1 MRRDI
6 FLKFPGFIIPRERR
20 HRSTRRGRVDPG
32 DRPSARFIADGMTG
46 YARAQKRVPRA
57 RQPDRADSGDVS
69 GHRVGA
75 PRRAVSSVTRH
86 ARRRAR
92 RRSALRRP
100 DRVHARARRGGRH
113 AAGVQV
119 RVERGVLSARAR
131 GKSSASPAPAR
142 SRESYRLGTRLTDR
156 DRAPPSPLP
165 PPSQGRDRERGS
177 PRRVRRREHREL
189 RLGAFPF
196 PPTLSPAPR
205 SRSPSDG

>member
-46 YARAQKRVPRA
+46 YARAQMRVPRA

-131 GKSSASPAPAR
+131 GKSSASPPPAVSRIVRTRDAADR
-142 SRESYRLGTRLTDR
+142 SRP
-156 DRAPPSPLP
+156 RASVPSPSPVPGSLP
-165 PPSQGRDRERGS
+165 RTWIASTCT
-177 PRRVRRREHREL
+177 
-189 RLGAFPF
+189 A
-196 PPTLSPAPR
+196 T
-205 SRSPSDG
+205 

>member
-1 MRRDI
+1 MKHRDGRKVVRLKKGIHIREDPMRGDFFGSFRGFS
-6 FLKFPGFIIPRERR
+6 FLERR

-46 YARAQKRVPRA
+46 YARAQMRVPIA

-75 PRRAVSSVTRH
+75 PRRAVSRVTRH

-131 GKSSASPAPAR
+131 GKSSASPPPRAVSRIVPTRDAADR
-142 SRESYRLGTRLTDR
+142 SRP
-156 DRAPPSPLP
+156 RASVPSPSP
-165 PPSQGRDRERGS
+165 VPGS
-177 PRRVRRREHREL
+177 
-189 RLGAFPF
+189 
-196 PPTLSPAPR
+196 
-205 SRSPSDG
+205 